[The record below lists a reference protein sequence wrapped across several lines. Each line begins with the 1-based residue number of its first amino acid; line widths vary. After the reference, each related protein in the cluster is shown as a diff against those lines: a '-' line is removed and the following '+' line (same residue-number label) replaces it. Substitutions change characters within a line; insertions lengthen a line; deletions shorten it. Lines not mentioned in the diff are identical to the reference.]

1 MLRGGYR
8 QAFYSIS
15 SAFRQAG
22 DKALEWGQGGEGNK
36 IAAMVVVGTEDGE
49 RG

>member
-22 DKALEWGQGGEGNK
+22 DKALEWGQGGREGDK
-36 IAAMVVVGTEDGE
+36 MVAMVVVGE
-49 RG
+49 RGTRW